1 MKILYLSHVNWFWI
15 FQRPQI
21 LALFLEKDF
30 DVTVYSKSV
39 LFKPLLSKN
48 NRKPKKLENVIQLPK
63 ENLLKLFKKINRLI
77 YEGHM
82 KKAYKYDALWVCH
95 PIQLLDIPEDYK
107 GTIIYD
113 CMDNHSSL
121 ASEGNK
127 ERIKRLE
134 QKLISRADIVF
145 VSSNYLKEHVLRDK
159 ESILIRNGHNYTSIV
174 PPQNAMQKDV
184 YTIGYFGTISAWFDF
199 DLLCNSIEVVQ
210 RVQYKLI
217 GPNDTSFKGVNGISL
232 EGVVQ
237 HSELGEVI
245 MDYDA
250 LIMPFVVND
259 IILAV
264 DPVKLYEYISFGK
277 CVISVWYPEI
287 DRLEPYVYFY
297 RNNEEYLE
305 LLQELVKC
313 GFKPKY
319 DEKQQVEFL
328 KDNSWDA
335 RYNTIKGILMNYN
348 TKT

>member
-1 MKILYLSHVNWFWI
+1 MKILYLTHVNWFWI

-30 DVTVYSKSV
+30 DVTVYSKRV

-48 NRKPKKLENVIQLPK
+48 NRRPKKLKTIIQLPK
-63 ENLLKLFKKINRLI
+63 ENLFKVLKKINKQI
-77 YEGHM
+77 YEGNL
-82 KKAYKYDALWVCH
+82 KKACQYDALWICH
-95 PIQLLDIPEDYK
+95 PIQYPDIPEDYK
-107 GTIIYD
+107 GVVIYD

-127 ERIKRLE
+127 DLVKGLE
-134 QKLISRADIVF
+134 EKLIKRADIVF
-145 VSSNYLKEHVLRDK
+145 ASSCYLQEYVLKDQ
-159 ESILIRNGHNYTSIV
+159 ESVLVRNGYNYSSIV
-174 PPQNAMQKDV
+174 PPKKAEQKKT

-199 DLLCNSIEVVQ
+199 ELLRHSMEGVQ
-210 RVQYKLI
+210 GVQYKLI
-217 GPNDTSFKGVNGISL
+217 GPNDTNFTGENGITL

-237 HSELGEVI
+237 HSDLGEAI
-245 MDYDA
+245 KDYDA

-287 DRLEPYVYFY
+287 DRFSPYVYFY
-297 RNNEEYLE
+297 KNQEEYTDLLKE
-305 LLQELVKC
+305 LKNN

-319 DEKQQVEFL
+319 NEKQQVEFL

-335 RYNTIKGILMNYN
+335 RYDTIKRVLMDY
-348 TKT
+348 KKEE